1 MQLIPTSLKDVVILE
16 PKIFGDDR
24 GFFVET
30 YNEATFKTLGLP
42 TRFMQDNHSGSHKG
56 VLRGLHYQV
65 KQPQGRLIRA
75 LRGEIFDVAVDLRQ
89 DSVQFGQ
96 WFGLPLSADNKR
108 SLWIP
113 PGFGHG
119 FLVLTDFAEVA
130 YKATALYAPAFERSI
145 LWNDPA
151 IGIEWPLDGD
161 PTLSDKDKVGSLL
174 ADAETYP
181 DSSYL

>member
-1 MQLIPTSLKDVVILE
+1 MWPLTSARTPCSLD
-16 PKIFGDDR
+16 
-24 GFFVET
+24 
-30 YNEATFKTLGLP
+30 
-42 TRFMQDNHSGSHKG
+42 SGS
-56 VLRGLHYQV
+56 
-65 KQPQGRLIRA
+65 
-75 LRGEIFDVAVDLRQ
+75 
-89 DSVQFGQ
+89 
-96 WFGLPLSADNKR
+96 GLPLSADNKR

-161 PTLSDKDKVGSLL
+161 PTLSDKDKAWFAACGRGDLSRFQLPL
-174 ADAETYP
+174 NCCQWRRLGGPERKRWIEK
-181 DSSYL
+181 SYL